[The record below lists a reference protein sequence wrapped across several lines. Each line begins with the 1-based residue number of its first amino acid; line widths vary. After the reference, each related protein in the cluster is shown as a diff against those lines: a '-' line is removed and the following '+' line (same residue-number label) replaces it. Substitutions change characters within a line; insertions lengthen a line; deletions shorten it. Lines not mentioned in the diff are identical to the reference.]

1 MILQHGKLTSKNHKK
16 INTFDGIKIKTSGRL
31 PWPSSVK
38 TLHFQS
44 RGSGSDPWL
53 ETKVP
58 QLHGVAKDKF

>member
-1 MILQHGKLTSKNHKK
+1 MILQHGKLILKNHKK

-31 PWPSSVK
+31 RWPSSVK

-44 RGSGSDPWL
+44 RGCEFDPWL

-58 QLHGVAKDKF
+58 QATWCGQR